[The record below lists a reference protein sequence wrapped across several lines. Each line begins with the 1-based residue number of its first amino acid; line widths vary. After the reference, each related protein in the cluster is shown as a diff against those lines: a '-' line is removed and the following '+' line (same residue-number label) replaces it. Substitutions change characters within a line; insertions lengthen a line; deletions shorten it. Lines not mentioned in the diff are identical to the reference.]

1 MRSAQ
6 SWPAAPLDVGQARP
20 GKRPA
25 MGESRPGNLGAAIL
39 SDMDRLWTPWRYRY
53 VTTADHALRQ
63 GVPAELDGW
72 HGDTGC
78 VFCNL
83 LEASAHAVEHGMPTD
98 QADRAANIV
107 YRGKRCFI
115 CLNAFPY
122 NSGHAMILPYAHV
135 DELAGLDAAAAQE
148 FMALMQRLERALKE
162 IYRPDGINLG
172 MNLGKAAG
180 AGVTGHLHLHMLPR
194 WAGDTNFM
202 TVTAETRVLP
212 EALEVT
218 WDKLHTAFAQARN

>member
-1 MRSAQ
+1 
-6 SWPAAPLDVGQARP
+6 
-20 GKRPA
+20 
-25 MGESRPGNLGAAIL
+25 
-39 SDMDRLWTPWRYRY
+39 
-53 VTTADHALRQ
+53 
-63 GVPAELDGW
+63 
-72 HGDTGC
+72 
-78 VFCNL
+78 
-83 LEASAHAVEHGMPTD
+83 MPTD

-107 YRGKRCFI
+107 YRGQRCFI

-202 TVTAETRVLP
+202 TVAAETRVLP

-218 WDKLHTAFAQARN
+218 WDKLHSALASARP